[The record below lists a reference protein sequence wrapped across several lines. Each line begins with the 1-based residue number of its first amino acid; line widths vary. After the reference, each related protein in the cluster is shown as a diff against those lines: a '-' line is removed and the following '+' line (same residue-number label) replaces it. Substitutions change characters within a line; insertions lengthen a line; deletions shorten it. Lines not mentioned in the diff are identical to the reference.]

1 MSDGTESRG
10 DPVEVELIRNGFRAA
25 AEEASAALYR
35 SAHSPIIYEA
45 KDCSV
50 GVYDRDARLLG
61 QAPGLP
67 IFLGN
72 LEGCIR
78 AVTERV
84 GLDSYRDGDVFI
96 LNDSYL
102 QGSHLTD
109 ITVLAPIFFS
119 GRLVAFTATRADGGH
134 LGGKD
139 LGISTNTRHIYEEG
153 LRIPPLRLVSAG
165 VLNEGLVDLLA
176 LNSLDHTARRGD
188 LAAQIAAC
196 RTGGARVRALYRRY
210 GAARIG
216 AAAAEI
222 FRQSQRLDAEA
233 VRAIPDGVYRAEGH
247 LDGDGVDDGPV
258 PVRVT
263 VTIAGDR
270 FDVDL
275 TGSSPQRRGPVN
287 SGRIQAVSA
296 CRLAFK
302 ELVNPNA
309 EVTGGSF
316 RNLGVTVPAG
326 SVFDAREPAPC
337 QWYYSPLGLL
347 IDLVQAALAPA
358 VPERVSAAHFGDTML
373 VSFVGPADSGRTPFV
388 YIGAE
393 LGGWGGFAG
402 GDGQDCMINVIN
414 GDFKTLPVEFVE
426 RGFPLRVREWR
437 LRPDSEGA
445 GEFRGGLGGIKTFE
459 VLREGTRLSAWLDR
473 STMPAWGLFGGESAT
488 GPQVVVNPGRPGERS
503 FTKVTDFELHAGD
516 LVSVRTGGGG
526 GYGDPRRRSAQ
537 AVRRDVAEGL
547 VGPERATAVYG
558 LDGEAPGRGEASR

>member
-1 MSDGTESRG
+1 MSDGTESRS
-10 DPVEVELIRNGFRAA
+10 DPVEVELIRNAFRAA

-196 RTGGARVRALYRRY
+196 RTGGRP
-210 GAARIG
+210 GA
-216 AAAAEI
+216 
-222 FRQSQRLDAEA
+222 
-233 VRAIPDGVYRAEGH
+233 
-247 LDGDGVDDGPV
+247 GPV
-258 PVRVT
+258 PAIRGR
-263 VTIAGDR
+263 AHRGR
-270 FDVDL
+270 
-275 TGSSPQRRGPVN
+275 RRG
-287 SGRIQAVSA
+287 
-296 CRLAFK
+296 
-302 ELVNPNA
+302 
-309 EVTGGSF
+309 
-316 RNLGVTVPAG
+316 
-326 SVFDAREPAPC
+326 
-337 QWYYSPLGLL
+337 
-347 IDLVQAALAPA
+347 DLPA
-358 VPERVSAAHFGDTML
+358 VAAAGRGR
-373 VSFVGPADSGRTPFV
+373 GP
-388 YIGAE
+388 
-393 LGGWGGFAG
+393 
-402 GDGQDCMINVIN
+402 
-414 GDFKTLPVEFVE
+414 
-426 RGFPLRVREWR
+426 
-437 LRPDSEGA
+437 
-445 GEFRGGLGGIKTFE
+445 
-459 VLREGTRLSAWLDR
+459 
-473 STMPAWGLFGGESAT
+473 
-488 GPQVVVNPGRPGERS
+488 
-503 FTKVTDFELHAGD
+503 
-516 LVSVRTGGGG
+516 
-526 GYGDPRRRSAQ
+526 GDPRRGVPGR
-537 AVRRDVAEGL
+537 G
-547 VGPERATAVYG
+547 
-558 LDGEAPGRGEASR
+558 APGRRRRR